1 MTGLAVFNV
10 LGRTSHFL
18 FLGRT
23 SYILRTFNKSISLLG
38 GTSKK
43 NILYICWILTLEL
56 SCYVIE
62 GPVPKRKKVNER
74 TRGSFI
80 YEGFHGRAN
89 LVGSVALNRG
99 GVCVCV
105 CVCVCVWPV

>member
-1 MTGLAVFNV
+1 M

-43 NILYICWILTLEL
+43 NILYNCWILTLEL

-62 GPVPKRKKVNER
+62 GDFFKMAPLVQYQNEKRSMSQPEVLLYMKDFMEEQ
-74 TRGSFI
+74 I
-80 YEGFHGRAN
+80 W
-89 LVGSVALNRG
+89 LAL
-99 GVCVCV
+99 
-105 CVCVCVWPV
+105 